1 MHRLDALANL
11 NAGTKCLSSN
21 DSRRYITPMKPSVF
35 VFERLA
41 ALLQQLVREDAARHG
56 LLPVHLQVLGYLAQA
71 NRYSNIPIAVASY
84 LGITRGTVSQT
95 LAMLE
100 RKGLISRSNDDRHGR
115 RVHLQLTAA
124 GEEVLAG
131 SWPQRLDVLLA
142 AGGVDLDELASQLRA
157 VLGSLQRLND
167 RQAFGQC
174 RECAHFLE
182 ERGIHRCG
190 LTGETLAVDQTI
202 RICREWS
209 DPRADRPTPPAPTRT
224 P

>member
-1 MHRLDALANL
+1 M
-11 NAGTKCLSSN
+11 SM
-21 DSRRYITPMKPSVF
+21 TPTVF

-71 NRYSNIPIAVASY
+71 NRYSDIPIAVASY

-100 RKGLISRSNDDRHGR
+100 RKGLISRSRDDRHGR

-131 SWPQRLDVLLA
+131 SWPQRLDELLA
-142 AGGVDLDELASQLRA
+142 AGGADLEDLAVQLRG
-157 VLGSLQRLND
+157 VLGSLQRLNG

-174 RECAHFLE
+174 RECAHFL
-182 ERGIHRCG
+182 GAPGSHRCG
-190 LTGETLAVDQTI
+190 LTGEALAAEQTV

-209 DPRADRPTPPAPTRT
+209 AVATDRKTSRAPSGEA
-224 P
+224 

>member
-1 MHRLDALANL
+1 MSMSP
-11 NAGTKCLSSN
+11 T
-21 DSRRYITPMKPSVF
+21 VF

-41 ALLQQLVREDAARHG
+41 ALIQQLVREDAARHG

-71 NRYSNIPIAVASY
+71 NRYSDIPIAVASY

-100 RKGLISRSNDDRHGR
+100 RKRLISRSGDERHGR
-115 RVHLQLTAA
+115 RVHLTLTAE

-131 SWPQRLDVLLA
+131 SWPQRLDELLA
-142 AGGVDLDELASQLRA
+142 AGGTDLEDLAVQLRG
-157 VLGSLQRLND
+157 VLGSLQRLNG

-174 RECAHFLE
+174 RECAHFLGE
-182 ERGIHRCG
+182 PGRHRCG
-190 LTGETLAVDQTI
+190 LTGEALAAEQTI

-209 DPRADRPTPPAPTRT
+209 AAGTDRNTPAALGSEA
-224 P
+224 

>member
-1 MHRLDALANL
+1 M
-11 NAGTKCLSSN
+11 S
-21 DSRRYITPMKPSVF
+21 MKPSVF
-35 VFERLA
+35 IFERLA
-41 ALLQQLVREDAARHG
+41 ALLQQLVREDAVRHG

-71 NRYSNIPIAVASY
+71 NRYSDIPIAVASY

-100 RKGLISRSNDDRHGR
+100 RKGLISRSSDDRHGR

-131 SWPQRLDVLLA
+131 SWPQRLDGLLA
-142 AGGVDLDELASQLRA
+142 AGGVDLDELSSHLRA

-182 ERGIHRCG
+182 ESGSHRCG
-190 LTGETLAVDQTI
+190 LTGETLAVEQTI

-209 DPRADRPTPPAPTRT
+209 DPRAARPTRPART
-224 P
+224 GAP